1 MRLVSIVLLT
11 FGGAACA
18 SSTPDS
24 GADDGSEAPKTE
36 TAAPAAPK
44 GNRTFDDGVF
54 RSRRDPAMTVRVD
67 PMFEYVGADEF
78 VLAQKAAVERHHWVQ
93 VEQGAVQAMIV
104 FQFEG
109 FLPGALGRYR
119 FTIPKGDRI
128 SGSSYRYSPKPVPL
142 GDHAYVHNTWAFD
155 IDKSAAEKPE
165 AETAHT
171 LRRLQEKGL
180 SLGGGLIM
188 SRYARA
194 VGAGQRKEV
203 ILFYI
208 EPLSRSGHTIDE
220 FPDLSKPSAA
230 FDKLSAEVVERGRA
244 AFEVLG
250 AAAKAPQ

>member
-1 MRLVSIVLLT
+1 MRLVSIVFLT
-11 FGGAACA
+11 FAMAACA

-24 GADDGSEAPKTE
+24 SADDGSEAQDGA
-36 TAAPAAPK
+36 TAAPAAPT
-44 GNRTFDDGVF
+44 GNRTFADGVF

-67 PMFEYVGADEF
+67 PSFEYIGADEF

-93 VEQGAVQAMIV
+93 AEEGVVKAMIV

-128 SGSSYRYSPKPVPL
+128 SGSSYRYSPAPVSL
-142 GDHAYVHNTWAFD
+142 GDQAYVHNTWAFD
-155 IDKSAAEKPE
+155 IDKSAADKPE
-165 AETAHT
+165 AESAHT
-171 LRRLQEKGL
+171 LRRLQDKGL

-194 VGAGQRKEV
+194 VGPGQRKEI

-208 EPLSRSGHTIDE
+208 EPLSRSGHTIDD
-220 FPDLSKPSAA
+220 FPDLSKASEA
-230 FDKLSAEVVERGRA
+230 FDKLSAEVVQRGRA

-250 AAAKAPQ
+250 ASAKAP